1 MSSDKVILIAPA
13 FPYRGGIAA
22 TSDRL
27 AQEYVDRGV
36 EVEVWTFKMMYPK
49 FLFPGKTQYQEEG
62 TEAPKGIKIL
72 RKISSVNPFN
82 WFKVGKELK
91 KSGATKAIIR
101 FWLPFFGPCFGNI
114 ARIGKKG
121 GVKIICLADNVVPHE
136 KRKGDKFLSKY
147 FFKRVD
153 AFLVMAEKGIDQLK
167 ETFEYKSPIIYSPHP
182 LFDVYGDPMNKEEA
196 CKKLNIPSE
205 YDYIL
210 SFGLIRKYKGVDL
223 LLEAFAK
230 VKDQMPNRK
239 IIIAGESYDDWN
251 EYQMIID
258 KHNMNDRIVRI
269 DQFIANDD
277 VKYFFSA
284 GDYLALTYRHATQ
297 SGVTQIAYTM
307 NLPMLVTNVGD
318 LMNMVPDGKVG
329 LVCENDIESISEALI
344 KMNNTESLQAFAE
357 NIELEKKRF
366 EWGTLC
372 DNLDK
377 LSDSVTSA

>member
-1 MSSDKVILIAPA
+1 MSSEKIILISPA

-27 AQEYVDRGV
+27 AQEYLKRGAD
-36 EVEVWTFKMMYPK
+36 VEVWTFKMMYPK

-62 TEAPKGIKIL
+62 TPGPEGIKII

-82 WFKVGKELK
+82 WFKVGRDLK
-91 KSGATKAIIR
+91 QSGASKAIIR

-136 KRKGDKFLSKY
+136 ARKGDKFLSKY

-153 AFLVMAEKGIDQLK
+153 AFLVMAEKGIAQLK
-167 ETFEYKSPIIYSPHP
+167 ETFNYRKPIIYSPHP
-182 LFDVYGDPMNKEEA
+182 LFDVYGDPMSKEKG
-196 CKKLNIPSE
+196 CKHLNISPE
-205 YDYIL
+205 FDYIL

-223 LLEAFAK
+223 LLEAFAS
-230 VKDQMPNRK
+230 VKDQLPNQK
-239 IIIAGESYDDWN
+239 IILAGEAYDDWSD
-251 EYQMIID
+251 YQAIID
-258 KHNMNDRIVRI
+258 KHKLNERIIRF
-269 DQFIANDD
+269 DKFIANDD

-318 LMNMVPDGKVG
+318 LMNMVPNGKVG
-329 LVCENDIESISEALI
+329 LVCENDIKSIANALI
-344 KMNNTESLQAFAE
+344 DMSNKANLSSFVTG
-357 NIELEKKRF
+357 IEEEKKRF
-366 EWGTLC
+366 EWGRLC